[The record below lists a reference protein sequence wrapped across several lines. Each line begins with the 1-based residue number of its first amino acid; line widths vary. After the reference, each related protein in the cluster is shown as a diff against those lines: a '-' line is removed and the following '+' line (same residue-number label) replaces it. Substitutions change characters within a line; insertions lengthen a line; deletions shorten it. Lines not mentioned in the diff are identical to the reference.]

1 MDFSDMRAYFE
12 AGRTLDPAARIES
25 LRALEAAIRAS
36 EGEIFQ
42 ALQADLGKAPL
53 EAYMTEIG
61 MVLEELR
68 YQIRHVRAFSRPRR
82 VRTTTPV
89 TRIGKLNLPS
99 KNSVPT
105 TLATP

>member
-36 EGEIFQ
+36 EGEICQ

-53 EAYMTEIG
+53 C
-61 MVLEELR
+61 
-68 YQIRHVRAFSRPRR
+68 RHEGRPEQVR
-82 VRTTTPV
+82 
-89 TRIGKLNLPS
+89 L
-99 KNSVPT
+99 
-105 TLATP
+105 

>member
-36 EGEIFQ
+36 EGEICQ

-53 EAYMTEIG
+53 EAYMTE
-61 MVLEELR
+61 EE
-68 YQIRHVRAFSRPRR
+68 RAWLKEACAP
-82 VRTTTPV
+82 
-89 TRIGKLNLPS
+89 LPETDGA
-99 KNSVPT
+99 N
-105 TLATP
+105 A

>member
-25 LRALEAAIRAS
+25 LRALEGGDPRLRR
-36 EGEIFQ
+36 GDLHRRF
-42 ALQADLGKAPL
+42 QADLGKAPL

-68 YQIRHVRAFSRPRR
+68 YQIRHVRAFSRAAARAHAP
-82 VRTTTPV
+82 
-89 TRIGKLNLPS
+89 
-99 KNSVPT
+99 
-105 TLATP
+105 